1 MSIPAY
7 IPALIGRSIAPS
19 LIVRHCRRSAIM
31 TRGFF
36 LLFGLAAYLIFFATF
51 LYLVAF
57 VGNLPW
63 VPLTVDRGGPVGG
76 AGLAAIV
83 DLALVALFGV
93 QHSVMARPAFKRQ
106 WTRIVPEPIERSVYV
121 LLASLALIV
130 LFLFWRPIPTV
141 IWSVE
146 NPAAVIAIYALFAT
160 GWGIVLLSTFLISHF
175 ELFGLKQVWGHARNA
190 AASAPVFRKPFFY
203 KLVRHPLYSGFI
215 LAFWAIPVMTAGHL
229 LLAASMF
236 VYILI
241 AIRHE
246 ERDLVGMFGD
256 HYVQYRDEVGMLA
269 PKLRR

>member
-1 MSIPAY
+1 
-7 IPALIGRSIAPS
+7 
-19 LIVRHCRRSAIM
+19 M

-106 WTRIVPEPIERSVYV
+106 WTRIVPEPIERSIYV

-130 LFLFWRPIPTV
+130 LFLFLRPIPTV
-141 IWSVE
+141 
-146 NPAAVIAIYALFAT
+146 
-160 GWGIVLLSTFLISHF
+160 VL
-175 ELFGLKQVWGHARNA
+175 
-190 AASAPVFRKPFFY
+190 
-203 KLVRHPLYSGFI
+203 
-215 LAFWAIPVMTAGHL
+215 
-229 LLAASMF
+229 
-236 VYILI
+236 
-241 AIRHE
+241 
-246 ERDLVGMFGD
+246 
-256 HYVQYRDEVGMLA
+256 
-269 PKLRR
+269 

>member
-1 MSIPAY
+1 
-7 IPALIGRSIAPS
+7 
-19 LIVRHCRRSAIM
+19 M
-31 TRGFF
+31 TRGFY
-36 LLFGLAAYLIFFATF
+36 LLFGLAAYAIFFATF

-57 VGNLPW
+57 VGNLPR
-63 VPLTVDRGGPVGG
+63 VPLTVDRGGPIGAVGQ
-76 AGLAAIV
+76 AIVV

-93 QHSVMARPAFKRQ
+93 QHSVMARPGFKRR
-106 WTRIVPEPIERSVYV
+106 WTRIVPAPIERSVYV
-121 LLASLALIV
+121 LLASAMLIL
-130 LFLFWRPIPTV
+130 LFLFWRPIPF
-141 IWSVE
+141 ILWSVE
-146 NPAAVIAIYALFAT
+146 NPVGVIALYALFAA
-160 GWGIVLLSTFLISHF
+160 GWGLVLLSTFLISHF

-229 LLAASMF
+229 LLAAAMF

-246 ERDLVGMFGD
+246 ERDLIGLFGD